1 MIMSEYQ
8 RQFLEYKGEMLLEL
22 IIRNMAT
29 ILLIAFI
36 LFIWYLIDKTVP
48 HIIGHI
54 FKVASERAKQTMH
67 KENAI
72 KREWFMYRI
81 STLRQLTIQ
90 LLRVILATIMCFV
103 ILDAVGINVK
113 PILAGIGIAG
123 LGISLAA
130 QNLIRDFINGILII
144 AEDQYNVNDWV
155 QIGNYQGT
163 VDHFTLRLTRL
174 RSIDGNLIIIPNSSI
189 QEVINYTKDWSYA
202 LINVTIPYES
212 DYLEAK
218 RIMMELAAE
227 TTTSGDPQIF
237 PNPVFNGIIDY
248 TQNGIKFRSLIKT
261 APGYQWTVGYKFREE
276 LRKRYDAAG
285 IPFAYPAV
293 NNHLGPPEDPEFIKH
308 MAEKWK
314 AEAQKMPPSKTA
326 ERQTDEEHV

>member
-1 MIMSEYQ
+1 MIMSEYH
-8 RQFLEYKGEMLLEL
+8 RQFLEFKGEMFLEL
-22 IIRNMAT
+22 LIRNMAT
-29 ILLIAFI
+29 ILFLIFL
-36 LFIWYLIDKTVP
+36 LFVWYLLDKTIP

-54 FKVASERAKQTMH
+54 FKVAKERAKQTLQ

-72 KREWFMYRI
+72 KREWFLYRI
-81 STLRQLTIQ
+81 STLRQLSVQ
-90 LLRVILATIMCFV
+90 LMRAILATVMCFV
-103 ILDAVGINVK
+103 LLDAVGINVK

-155 QIGNYQGT
+155 QIGSYQGT
-163 VDHFTLRLTRL
+163 VEHFTLRLTRL
-174 RSIDGNLIIIPNSSI
+174 RSLDGNLIIIPNSGI
-189 QEVINYTKDWSYA
+189 QEVVNYTKDWSYA

-218 RIMMELAAE
+218 RIMTDLAVE
-227 TTTSGDPQIF
+227 MTKSGNPQIF
-237 PNPVFNGIIDY
+237 PNPVFNGIVDY
-248 TQNGIKFRSLIKT
+248 TVNGLKFRCLIKT
-261 APGYQWTVGYKFREE
+261 APGYQWTVGYNFREE

-308 MAEKWK
+308 MAEQWK
-314 AEAQKMPPSKTA
+314 QRQEQEPPAPADDLKNDQA
-326 ERQTDEEHV
+326 HL